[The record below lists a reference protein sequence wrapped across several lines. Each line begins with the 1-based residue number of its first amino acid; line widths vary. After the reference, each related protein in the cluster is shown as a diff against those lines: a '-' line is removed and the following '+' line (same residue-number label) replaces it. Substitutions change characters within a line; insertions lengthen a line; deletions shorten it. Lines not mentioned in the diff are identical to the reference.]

1 MIRFAQPDT
10 LYLLAVIPAL
20 GLIFWLSARLR
31 RAAMERFGTLSLLA
45 RLSDAAGN
53 AKRITKVVVILL
65 AIGLVVV
72 GLANPQVG
80 TRMEEVKQEGIDLFI
95 ALDVSL
101 SMKAEDIKPNRLEK
115 ARLELHMLIE
125 RLGGD
130 RIGLIVF
137 AGDAFTQFPLT
148 TDYSAANLFLD
159 AVDTDVV
166 PLPGTNIAAAIEK
179 AVESFDFEEPTTKA
193 IAIITDG
200 EGTEGDAF
208 EAAKDAAE
216 KGVLIYTIGLGSP
229 AGAPIP
235 MYSASGRQT
244 DFKRDRM
251 GNVVVTKLDEVGL
264 EKLATIGNGKFF
276 RATSG
281 QDELEEIF
289 KSLNALEKRE
299 FGTKRFTDY
308 EDRFQYLLAAA
319 LLLLIGEVL
328 LSDRRSVWIARWNP
342 LGRKEEAVV

>member
-10 LYLLAVIPAL
+10 LYLLAILPAL
-20 GLIFWLSARLR
+20 GLLFWLSARLR
-31 RAAMERFGTLSLLA
+31 RAAMERFGNLPLLT

-53 AKRITKVVVILL
+53 AKRMAKVVLILL
-65 AIGLVVV
+65 AVGMVIV

-101 SMKAEDIKPNRLEK
+101 SMKAEDVKPNRLEK
-115 ARLELHMLIE
+115 ARLELHTLID

-159 AVDTDVV
+159 AIDVDVV
-166 PLPGTNIAAAIEK
+166 PVPGTNIGAAIER
-179 AVESFDFEEPTTKA
+179 AIESFDFEEPTTKA

-200 EGTEGDAF
+200 ENTEGDAF
-208 EAAKDAAE
+208 DAATAAAE

-244 DFKRDRM
+244 DFKRDKM
-251 GNVVVTKLDEVGL
+251 GNVVVTKLDEMGL

-276 RATSG
+276 RATTG
-281 QDELEEIF
+281 QDELEEIY
-289 KSLNALEKRE
+289 KSLSVLEKRE

-308 EDRFQYLLAAA
+308 EDRFQWFLAAA
-319 LLLLIGEVL
+319 LLLLIGELL
-328 LSDRRSVWIARWNP
+328 LSERRSAWIARWNP
-342 LGRKEEAVV
+342 LARKEEVTA